1 LVNEL
6 KESEPE
12 LIIIT
17 RKRYNYFLIQ
27 WHQNVHV
34 SLPKTLGSVVTII
47 RLWCHRLVVQ
57 VLYKNVF
64 KAMVSKKQN
73 FIGTYL
79 VPTGEWA
86 PVPRHTQNLWGKE
99 MVIWQWVRWHSA

>member
-1 LVNEL
+1 VIWSMEMANFLEALRSSFLTTLFTPLFVLNQVDRISLFFRSDLVNEV

-47 RLWCHRLVVQ
+47 RLWCHRLVVHG
-57 VLYKNVF
+57 
-64 KAMVSKKQN
+64 
-73 FIGTYL
+73 FIQKRL
-79 VPTGEWA
+79 
-86 PVPRHTQNLWGKE
+86 
-99 MVIWQWVRWHSA
+99 